1 LKARSAIR
9 TPIRSDACL
18 YTRLCGTSCSRAFP
32 VSARSRPKPSPF
44 SEPTDHPVRG
54 RPAHFELVRPC
65 CDLPPAFADGT
76 RMSDETRCV
85 RPTSAS
91 HFLNTSTRASWA
103 TGISSRLTPRPWP
116 SGLHPWPGD
125 RWTWRFTTPN
135 SLRWAS
141 SGWRAAFV
149 PPGAPNR
156 AGPLTPLSHPGFSL
170 ALSHEVVYLNA
181 KTASF
186 VPPWRWDALYD
197 PRCLPS
203 VGDIHARAWIGAE
216 LVIAV
221 TCVSA
226 TIRPSLPLRV

>member
-1 LKARSAIR
+1 MEERPKTPSVVSLFQRASGPAAWRFIHADPVPCGTRPDRTVASHGLKARSAIR

-91 HFLNTSTRASWA
+91 HFLNTSTRAS
-103 TGISSRLTPRPWP
+103 
-116 SGLHPWPGD
+116 
-125 RWTWRFTTPN
+125 
-135 SLRWAS
+135 
-141 SGWRAAFV
+141 
-149 PPGAPNR
+149 
-156 AGPLTPLSHPGFSL
+156 
-170 ALSHEVVYLNA
+170 
-181 KTASF
+181 
-186 VPPWRWDALYD
+186 
-197 PRCLPS
+197 
-203 VGDIHARAWIGAE
+203 
-216 LVIAV
+216 
-221 TCVSA
+221 
-226 TIRPSLPLRV
+226 